1 LPTAINFHAFGVK
14 RSKRGCV
21 FVYNRHVPTTIEKV
35 PILSGYTKHQAVLA
49 EIVSEKNDWP
59 AKDLTSRKGILANLE
74 WSVIGTLTI
83 LIILGFGLRVSKL
96 SALGFAEDELNK
108 LEAVRAYQRGDIT
121 ANAEHPMLMKVVMY
135 LSLTRAG
142 QGGGLD
148 MLSDEFALRL
158 PNAIVGTLTV
168 IPIFLLTAALFD
180 RWTGLFAAG
189 FWAFG
194 VNAIAVNRIGKED
207 TLLVFFTL
215 FAFYFYL
222 RAKLL
227 PPAEQTKKRR
237 SYIFSAASFG
247 LMLASKYFPH
257 YYGVNALY
265 HHKFHVRSAQPGEP
279 SGKTPK
285 LFYILI
291 IIVFVIANP
300 AVLLPR
306 VWEYLNAYMGGQL
319 LVHTG
324 YLFAGQLYKNNM
336 SSTPFWGTPLYF
348 YLLFM
353 AIKIPL
359 IVLAAFLVGLFVAV
373 KNVRHSSHAFLLF
386 MFLFWIIP
394 FSLIGGKWLRYTLA
408 LLPFVY
414 MIAAVGVLALIKIAT
429 SRIAGFRYGAALV
442 SASAILVFILI
453 PAAIA
458 YSNHPHYA
466 LYTNALA
473 ADKAGYY
480 FPHDEFYD
488 DGLREAIK
496 FVCDTAPQGAV
507 IAHETSAVVRYYLE
521 RYGRTDL
528 QSHAMSAPGFDPQ
541 KVTGP
546 AYFILQR
553 GRTYFENREKLAF
566 IRENFTKVHETQVR
580 GLTACE
586 IFAGRK

>member
-1 LPTAINFHAFGVK
+1 MSGHQNSTHA
-14 RSKRGCV
+14 
-21 FVYNRHVPTTIEKV
+21 
-35 PILSGYTKHQAVLA
+35 ALA
-49 EIVSEKNDWP
+49 EIAPEKNDWP
-59 AKDLTSRKGILANLE
+59 AKDLSTRKGMLASLE

-83 LIILGFGLRVSKL
+83 LIVLGFGLRVSKL
-96 SALGFAEDELNK
+96 DALGFAEDEINK

-121 ANAEHPMLMKVVMY
+121 ANAEHPMLMKLLMF

-142 QGGGLD
+142 QGGGPD
-148 MLSDEFALRL
+148 SLSDEFALRF
-158 PNAIVGTLTV
+158 PNAIFGALTV
-168 IPIFLLTAALFD
+168 IPLFLLANALFD
-180 RWTGLFAAG
+180 RGTGLFAAG

-194 VNAIAVNRIGKED
+194 INAIAVNRIGKED

-222 RAKLL
+222 RAKQL
-227 PPAEQTKKRR
+227 PPSEQTKKLR
-237 SYIFSAASFG
+237 SYILSATSFG

-265 HHKFHVRSAQPGEP
+265 HHMFHVRPAQPGEP

-291 IIVFVIANP
+291 IVVFLIANP

-324 YLFAGQLYKNNM
+324 YLFGGQLYKNNM

-359 IVLAAFLVGLFVAV
+359 LVLTAFLVGLFVAV
-373 KNVRHSSHAFLLF
+373 KNARNTSYAYLLF
-386 MFLFWIIP
+386 MFLFWIVP
-394 FSLIGGKWLRYTLA
+394 FSLIGGKWLRYTLS

-414 MIAAVGVLALIKIAT
+414 MIAAVGVMALLKLAT
-429 SRIAGFRYGAALV
+429 SRTSGFRYGATLV

-458 YSNHPHYA
+458 YANHPHYA

-473 ADKAGYY
+473 ADKAGSY

-496 FVCDTAPQGAV
+496 FVCDTAPPGAI
-507 IAHETSAVVRYYLE
+507 IAHETPAVARYYLE
-521 RYGRTDL
+521 RYGRPDL
-528 QSHAMSAPGFDPQ
+528 RSQAMSSPDFDPG

-553 GRTYFENREKLAF
+553 GRTYFENREKLTF
-566 IRENFTKVHETQVR
+566 IRNNFNEVHETQVR

-586 IFAGRK
+586 VFAGGK

>member
-1 LPTAINFHAFGVK
+1 M
-14 RSKRGCV
+14 
-21 FVYNRHVPTTIEKV
+21 
-35 PILSGYTKHQAVLA
+35 SGHQNSTQAALA
-49 EIVSEKNDWP
+49 EIAPAKNDWP
-59 AKDLTSRKGILANLE
+59 AKDLSTRKGMLASLE

-83 LIILGFGLRVSKL
+83 LIILGFGLRVSNL
-96 SALGFAEDELNK
+96 DALGFAEDEINK

-121 ANAEHPMLMKVVMY
+121 ANAEHPMLMKVLIY

-142 QGGGLD
+142 QGGAPD
-148 MLSDEFALRL
+148 SWSDEFALRL
-158 PNAIVGTLTV
+158 PNAIFGALTV
-168 IPIFLLTAALFD
+168 IPLFLLASALFD
-180 RWTGLFAAG
+180 RWTGLLAAG

-194 VNAIAVNRIGKED
+194 INAIALNRIGKED

-227 PPAEQTKKRR
+227 PPSEQTKKLR
-237 SYIFSAASFG
+237 SYILSATSFG

-265 HHKFHVRSAQPGEP
+265 HHMFHVRPAQPGEP

-291 IIVFVIANP
+291 IVVFLFANP
-300 AVLLPR
+300 AILLPR

-324 YLFAGQLYKNNM
+324 YLFSGQLYKNNM

-359 IVLAAFLVGLFVAV
+359 LVLTAFLVGLFVAV
-373 KNVRHSSHAFLLF
+373 KNARNTSYAYLLF
-386 MFLFWIIP
+386 MFLFWIVP
-394 FSLIGGKWLRYTLA
+394 FSLIGGKWLRYTLS

-414 MIAAVGVLALIKIAT
+414 MIAAVGVMALLKIAT
-429 SRIAGFRYGAALV
+429 SRITGFRYGATVV
-442 SASAILVFILI
+442 SASAVLVFILL

-458 YSNHPHYA
+458 YANHPHYA

-496 FVCDTAPQGAV
+496 FVCDTAPPGAI
-507 IAHETSAVVRYYLE
+507 IAHETPAVARYYLE
-521 RYGRTDL
+521 RYGRPDL
-528 QSHAMSAPGFDPQ
+528 RSQAMSSPDFDPS
-541 KVTGP
+541 KVTVP

-553 GRTYFENREKLAF
+553 GRTYFENREKLTF
-566 IRENFTKVHETQVR
+566 IRNNLNKVHETQVR

-586 IFAGRK
+586 VFRY